1 MYFSVSFHG
10 EYLFVCFSC
19 NVFSG
24 FAAKVMLASKNDF
37 RNTFFSSMLC
47 QSESCSVMF
56 NSLRPHGLFRPRNSP
71 GQNTK
76 VGSVSLL
83 QGIFPT
89 QGANPGLPHSLPSLY
104 HKGSPLSYVR
114 VCIKLAYFFLKCL
127 VEFIS
132 QPI

>member
-1 MYFSVSFHG
+1 MG
-10 EYLFVCFSC
+10 NICLFVFPAMSFLDLLPRSC
-19 NVFSG
+19 WPQKMTSEILSSLLCYV
-24 FAAKVMLASKNDF
+24 KVKVA
-37 RNTFFSSMLC
+37 
-47 QSESCSVMF
+47 QSCLT
-56 NSLRPHGLFRPRNSP
+56 LRPHGLFRPRNSP
-71 GQNTK
+71 GQNTG